1 MSTADQANRP
11 PEITPGQV
19 VGGKWRVG
27 PLIGR
32 GGMGAVYEG
41 TNTSIG
47 KKVALKFI
55 DAEFA
60 RNVDIASR
68 FQREA
73 EAASLVE
80 SAHIVHIFDSG
91 ATDTGIPYIVMELLR
106 GEDLRGRINRLG
118 RLPVE
123 EAVHVIAQTLRG
135 LHRAHE
141 AGIVHRDLKP
151 DNIFLVDRDDDPLFA
166 KIVDFGIS
174 KVMRRPG
181 EGGTAIAGTLTR
193 QGVVLGTPFYMSPEQ
208 AQAFADL
215 DLRTDLWSVGAILFE
230 CLGGR
235 PPHTGD
241 AYEQII
247 ISICTTDA
255 PDVRSLNPGVPA
267 PIAEFVA
274 RALQRDRSRRF
285 QTAKE
290 MLDALQATGIV
301 PSRSL
306 GTFSSGQGAAMP
318 AAAMPAAASGASDAA
333 SAQSAPSGRTRVS
346 WTAAG
351 GKVAGSEGDAG
362 SDDSRSAR
370 AQGVRRR
377 GLVALGMIVMGAAF
391 LLTFGLLRTRG
402 ADSGATLAPSSAANG
417 SPVDPSGGNTG
428 TAPNTAI
435 APSSGKAPS
444 GATAAGSATAGAPQS
459 TTSPGGEAPG
469 AASAPSSDAGAKSP
483 PVPAGAFGKNRRPP
497 PPSAPGPA
505 TPTPPPTPAAA
516 GSSRTG
522 VAGGLQIKTSY
533 P

>member
-11 PEITPGQV
+11 PEVAPGQV

-41 TNTSIG
+41 TNTAIG

-73 EAASLVE
+73 EAVSLVE

-91 ATDTGIPYIVMELLR
+91 TTDSGTPYIVMELLR
-106 GEDLRGRINRLG
+106 GEDLRARINRLG
-118 RLPVE
+118 RIAAE
-123 EAVHVIAQTLRG
+123 EAVHIVAQTLRG
-135 LHRAHE
+135 LYRAHE

-174 KVMRRPG
+174 KMMRRTG
-181 EGGTAIAGTLTR
+181 EAAAAGTLTR
-193 QGVVLGTPFYMSPEQ
+193 QGVVLGTPCYMSPEQ

-215 DLRTDLWSVGAILFE
+215 DLRTDLWSIGAILFE

-235 PPHTGD
+235 PPHMGD

-255 PDVRSLNPGVPA
+255 PDVRSLAPNVPA
-267 PIAEFVA
+267 PLAELVA

-290 MLDALQATGIV
+290 MLEALQATGIIPV
-301 PSRSL
+301 RAP
-306 GTFSSGQGAAMP
+306 GAFTSGQGAAMRG
-318 AAAMPAAASGASDAA
+318 AAGSGANDAA
-333 SAQSAPSGRTRVS
+333 PAQPAPSGRTRVS
-346 WTAAG
+346 WTAAD
-351 GKVAGSEGDAG
+351 GKAAGTDEE
-362 SDDSRSAR
+362 SRATIDPRRAR
-370 AQGVRRR
+370 AQGMRRR
-377 GLVALGMIVMGAAF
+377 GLLALGAIVMGAAF
-391 LLTFGLLRTRG
+391 LLTFSLLRARG
-402 ADSGATLAPSSAANG
+402 PERAAILVAPSSPSPALPAAIDTTAPG
-417 SPVDPSGGNTG
+417 TAAPAATILAPGVAPFGSVPGSTDPRAGKEGAVATTKSSPV
-428 TAPNTAI
+428 PNPPA
-435 APSSGKAPS
+435 GKARR
-444 GATAAGSATAGAPQS
+444 GS
-459 TTSPGGEAPG
+459 
-469 AASAPSSDAGAKSP
+469 SP
-483 PVPAGAFGKNRRPP
+483 PAA
-497 PPSAPGPA
+497 GPA
-505 TPTPPPTPAAA
+505 TTSTMPSPAPAAA
-516 GSSRTG
+516 ASSRAG

>member
-1 MSTADQANRP
+1 LAG
-11 PEITPGQV
+11 EV

-27 PLIGR
+27 ALIGR

-80 SAHIVHIFDSG
+80 SAHIVHIFDCGMTDSG
-91 ATDTGIPYIVMELLR
+91 LPYIVMELLR

-118 RLPVE
+118 RIPNE
-123 EAVHVIAQTLRG
+123 EAVHIIAQTLRG

-174 KVMRRPG
+174 KMMRRSSDAAG
-181 EGGTAIAGTLTR
+181 AAGTLTR
-193 QGVVLGTPFYMSPEQ
+193 QGVVLGTPSYMSPEQ

-215 DLRTDLWSVGAILFE
+215 DLRTDLWSLGAILFE

-255 PDVRSLNPGVPA
+255 PDVRSLDPNVPA
-267 PIAEFVA
+267 PLAEFIA
-274 RALQRDRSRRF
+274 RALQRDRARRF

-290 MLDALQATGIV
+290 MLEALQATGIGPV
-301 PSRSL
+301 RTPF
-306 GTFSSGQGAAMP
+306 GAFTSGQGAPM
-318 AAAMPAAASGASDAA
+318 AAAPGSRANDAA
-333 SAQSAPSGRTRVS
+333 KAQAAPSGRTRVS

-351 GKVAGSEGDAG
+351 GKSVGNDSESAG
-362 SDDSRSAR
+362 SDDPRGAR

-377 GLVALGMIVMGAAF
+377 GLMVLGAIVMAATF
-391 LLTFGLLRTRG
+391 LLTFGFLRSRG
-402 ADSGATLAPSSAANG
+402 GAT
-417 SPVDPSGGNTG
+417 SPGASLP
-428 TAPNTAI
+428 
-435 APSSGKAPS
+435 
-444 GATAAGSATAGAPQS
+444 GATSKLSATARSTSTGTPPGTDPAATGTTAPAGNDSTAGAAGIASADP
-459 TTSPGGEAPG
+459 PAARDAPG
-469 AASAPSSDAGAKSP
+469 AAAK
-483 PVPAGAFGKNRRPP
+483 
-497 PPSAPGPA
+497 
-505 TPTPPPTPAAA
+505 PTPPPSIGKRRGAPPPNSGPSPGAAPAANPSPPPAAA
-516 GSSRTG
+516 SSSRAG

>member
-1 MSTADQANRP
+1 MSKADQESRP
-11 PEITPGQV
+11 AEVEAGQV

-27 PLIGR
+27 ALIGR

-91 ATDTGIPYIVMELLR
+91 TTDTGLPYIVMELLR
-106 GEDLRGRINRLG
+106 GEDLRSRINRLG
-118 RLPVE
+118 RLPKE
-123 EAVHVIAQTLRG
+123 EAVHIVAQTLRG

-151 DNIFLVDRDDDPLFA
+151 DNIFLVDRDDDALFA

-174 KVMRRPG
+174 KMTRRPG
-181 EGGTAIAGTLTR
+181 DAAGAAGTLTR

-247 ISICTTDA
+247 ISICTTDS
-255 PDVRSLNPGVPA
+255 PDIRTLDPAVPA
-267 PIAEFVA
+267 PLAEFVA
-274 RALQRDRSRRF
+274 RALSRDRASRF

-290 MLDALQATGIV
+290 MLDALQATGVASVRTI
-301 PSRSL
+301 
-306 GTFSSGQGAAMP
+306 GAFTSGQGPP
-318 AAAMPAAASGASDAA
+318 AS
-333 SAQSAPSGRTRVS
+333 V
-346 WTAAG
+346 AAG
-351 GKVAGSEGDAG
+351 AGSPGSRHRRRAVAHVSAG
-362 SDDSRSAR
+362 QPR
-370 AQGVRRR
+370 AQCRRR
-377 GLVALGMIVMGAAF
+377 ATPIRA
-391 LLTFGLLRTRG
+391 TRAG
-402 ADSGATLAPSSAANG
+402 RAP
-417 SPVDPSGGNTG
+417 
-428 TAPNTAI
+428 
-435 APSSGKAPS
+435 KAC
-444 GATAAGSATAGAPQS
+444 A
-459 TTSPGGEAPG
+459 G
-469 AASAPSSDAGAKSP
+469 AASRSS
-483 PVPAGAFGKNRRPP
+483 V
-497 PPSAPGPA
+497 
-505 TPTPPPTPAAA
+505 
-516 GSSRTG
+516 SS
-522 VAGGLQIKTSY
+522 
-533 P
+533 

>member
-11 PEITPGQV
+11 PEVQPGEV

-27 PLIGR
+27 ALIGR

-41 TNTSIG
+41 TNTAIG

-60 RNVDIASR
+60 NNVDITSR

-91 ATDTGIPYIVMELLR
+91 TTDAGLPYIVMELLR
-106 GEDLRGRINRLG
+106 GEDLRARINRLG
-118 RLPVE
+118 RLSPE
-123 EAVHVIAQTLRG
+123 EVVHIAAQTLRG

-174 KVMRRPG
+174 KVTRRPG
-181 EGGTAIAGTLTR
+181 DPGGQPGTLTR

-215 DLRTDLWSVGAILFE
+215 DLRTDLWSLGAIIFE
-230 CLGGR
+230 CLGGK
-235 PPHTGD
+235 PPFGGD

-247 ISICTTDA
+247 IAICTTDA
-255 PDVRSLNPGVPA
+255 PDVRNLEPSVPA
-267 PIAEFVA
+267 PLAHFVS
-274 RALQRDRSRRF
+274 RALSRDRAARF

-290 MLDALQATGIV
+290 MLDALQATGV
-301 PSRSL
+301 APVRTL
-306 GTFSSGQGAAMP
+306 
-318 AAAMPAAASGASDAA
+318 GASTSGRGAPTRP
-333 SAQSAPSGRTRVS
+333 AQSGGGSADAGGGRAAPSGRTRVS

-351 GKVAGSEGDAG
+351 AKAQT
-362 SDDSRSAR
+362 SDDPALDEARGER
-370 AQGVRRR
+370 AQSVRRR
-377 GLVALGMIVMGAAF
+377 ALVALGAIVMGAAF
-391 LLTFGLLRTRG
+391 LLTFGLLRPKG
-402 ADSGATLAPSSAANG
+402 ADTSLSGAPSS
-417 SPVDPSGGNTG
+417 V
-428 TAPNTAI
+428 
-435 APSSGKAPS
+435 
-444 GATAAGSATAGAPQS
+444 TAAPAADTAHSNAGRSASLAGDTADSIAAGHAA
-459 TTSPGGEAPG
+459 TDAAAG
-469 AASAPSSDAGAKSP
+469 AASADLRTPSTAPGNRVNIPPAMPVTKSRRGAPTPVTSP
-483 PVPAGAFGKNRRPP
+483 PAS
-497 PPSAPGPA
+497 PPS
-505 TPTPPPTPAAA
+505 PAAA
-516 GSSRTG
+516 GSARTG

>member
-11 PEITPGQV
+11 PEVEPGQV

-41 TNTSIG
+41 TNTAIG

-60 RNVDIASR
+60 RNVDIANR

-73 EAASLVE
+73 ESASLVE

-118 RLPVE
+118 RLPTE
-123 EAVHVIAQTLRG
+123 EAVHVVAQTLRG

-174 KVMRRPG
+174 KIMRRPG
-181 EGGTAIAGTLTR
+181 EAAGNPGTLTR
-193 QGVVLGTPFYMSPEQ
+193 QGVVLGTPSYMSPEQ

-235 PPHTGD
+235 PPHLGD

-247 ISICTTDA
+247 ISICTTDS
-255 PDVRSLNPGVPA
+255 PDIRSLDPNVPA
-267 PIAEFVA
+267 PLAEFVA
-274 RALQRDRSRRF
+274 RALERDRARRF

-290 MLDALQATGIV
+290 MLEALQATGIASV
-301 PSRSL
+301 RNI
-306 GTFSSGQGAAMP
+306 GAFASGQGAAM
-318 AAAMPAAASGASDAA
+318 AAAARSGANDAVQ
-333 SAQSAPSGRTRVS
+333 AQSAPSGRTRVS
-346 WTAAG
+346 WTAG
-351 GKVAGSEGDAG
+351 GV
-362 SDDSRSAR
+362 RSAGEDDESAETSDPLNAR
-370 AQGVRRR
+370 ARGVRRR
-377 GLVALGMIVMGAAF
+377 GLMALGAIVMGAAF
-391 LLTFGLLRTRG
+391 LLTFGLLRRRG
-402 ADSGATLAPSSAANG
+402 SDPGATAPPAATSHGSGTATDPNG
-417 SPVDPSGGNTG
+417 TG
-428 TAPNTAI
+428 TAVTPGAATGSTPGTETA
-435 APSSGKAPS
+435 
-444 GATAAGSATAGAPQS
+444 
-459 TTSPGGEAPG
+459 G
-469 AASAPSSDAGAKSP
+469 AASAEPRAGSAEPRGGKEGSAATPKSS
-483 PVPAGAFGKNRRPP
+483 PVPVA
-497 PPSAPGPA
+497 APGKTRRGAAPPTAGPAQPPA
-505 TPTPPPTPAAA
+505 TPSPTPATA
-516 GSSRTG
+516 GSSRAG

>member
-1 MSTADQANRP
+1 MSKADQESRP
-11 PEITPGQV
+11 AEVEAGQV

-27 PLIGR
+27 ALIGR

-91 ATDTGIPYIVMELLR
+91 TTDIGLPYIVMELLR
-106 GEDLRGRINRLG
+106 GEDLRSRINRLR
-118 RLPVE
+118 RLPKE
-123 EAVHVIAQTLRG
+123 EAVHIVAQTLRG

-174 KVMRRPG
+174 KMTRRSG
-181 EGGTAIAGTLTR
+181 DAAGSAGTLTR

-215 DLRTDLWSVGAILFE
+215 DHRTDLWSVGAILFE
-230 CLGGR
+230 CLGGK

-255 PDVRSLNPGVPA
+255 PDVRTLDPNVPA
-267 PIAEFVA
+267 PLAEFVA
-274 RALQRDRSRRF
+274 RALRRDRASRF

-290 MLDALQATGIV
+290 MLDALQATGV
-301 PSRSL
+301 TPVRTL
-306 GTFSSGQGAAMP
+306 GGFSSGQGASANVTTGGGSNE
-318 AAAMPAAASGASDAA
+318 AAL
-333 SAQSAPSGRTRVS
+333 AQSAPSGRTRVS
-346 WTAAG
+346 WTAG
-351 GKVAGSEGDAG
+351 GAAAAAGDADAAAL
-362 SDDSRSAR
+362 DDARGAR
-370 AQGVRRR
+370 AKGVRRR
-377 GLVALGMIVMGAAF
+377 GLVILGVIVMAAAF
-391 LLTFGLLRTRG
+391 LLTFGLLG
-402 ADSGATLAPSSAANG
+402 ARRHDPSPGALGEGAGSGAAAKPPAPELATTTPSSAADPGAPAPGAPG
-417 SPVDPSGGNTG
+417 SAAPTSAAPRVAKEIPAATKPPAGGAKPRRAGAAPPTGPATG
-428 TAPNTAI
+428 TA
-435 APSSGKAPS
+435 
-444 GATAAGSATAGAPQS
+444 AT
-459 TTSPGGEAPG
+459 
-469 AASAPSSDAGAKSP
+469 
-483 PVPAGAFGKNRRPP
+483 PP
-497 PPSAPGPA
+497 PPAA
-505 TPTPPPTPAAA
+505 TAST
-516 GSSRTG
+516 RTG

>member
-1 MSTADQANRP
+1 MSTSDQENRP
-11 PEITPGQV
+11 TGVVTGQV

-27 PLIGR
+27 ALIGR

-41 TNTSIG
+41 INTSIG

-91 ATDTGIPYIVMELLR
+91 TTDSGLPYIVMELLR

-118 RLPVE
+118 RLPSE
-123 EAVHVIAQTLRG
+123 EAVHIVAQTLRG

-151 DNIFLVDRDDDPLFA
+151 DNVFIVDRDDDALFA

-174 KVMRRPG
+174 KMTKRAGDAAGAP
-181 EGGTAIAGTLTR
+181 GTLTR

-241 AYEQII
+241 SYEQII

-255 PDVRSLNPGVPA
+255 PDVRTIHPGVPA
-267 PIAEFVA
+267 ALAEFVA
-274 RALQRDRSRRF
+274 RALRRDRASRF

-290 MLDALQATGIV
+290 MLDALQATGITPV
-301 PSRSL
+301 RTI
-306 GTFSSGQGAAMP
+306 GAFNSGQGPP
-318 AAAMPAAASGASDAA
+318 AGATTA
-333 SAQSAPSGRTRVS
+333 SASNEARPAEAAPSGRTRVS

-351 GKVAGSEGDAG
+351 ALA
-362 SDDSRSAR
+362 SRSDGDPQDVSDTRGAR
-370 AQGVRRR
+370 AKGVRRR
-377 GLVALGMIVMGAAF
+377 GLVILGVIVMAATF
-391 LLTFGLLRTRG
+391 LLTFGLLRSRG
-402 ADSGATLAPSSAANG
+402 GETSPDTSGGVVRSGAAAKPPAPDLTTPAPS
-417 SPVDPSGGNTG
+417 
-428 TAPNTAI
+428 
-435 APSSGKAPS
+435 APSIEPAP
-444 GATAAGSATAGAPQS
+444 
-459 TTSPGGEAPG
+459 
-469 AASAPSSDAGAKSP
+469 AASASADARGVKETPAAVTKAPPGGAKPRRAGAT
-483 PVPAGAFGKNRRPP
+483 
-497 PPSAPGPA
+497 PPSAPVAGTTAAPV
-505 TPTPPPTPAAA
+505 PPAATA
-516 GSSRTG
+516 STRAG

>member
-11 PEITPGQV
+11 PEVQAGQV

-27 PLIGR
+27 ALIGR

-41 TNTSIG
+41 TNTAIG

-60 RNVDIASR
+60 GNVDITNR

-91 ATDTGIPYIVMELLR
+91 TTDAGVPYIVMELLR

-118 RLPVE
+118 RLPKE
-123 EAVHVIAQTLRG
+123 EVVHIAAQTLRG

-174 KVMRRPG
+174 KVTRRPG
-181 EGGTAIAGTLTR
+181 DPAAPPGTLTR
-193 QGVVLGTPFYMSPEQ
+193 QGVVLGTPYYMSPEQ

-215 DLRTDLWSVGAILFE
+215 DLRTDLWSLGAIVFE
-230 CLGGR
+230 CLGGK
-235 PPHTGD
+235 PPFAGD

-247 ISICTTDA
+247 IAICTTDA
-255 PDVRSLNPGVPA
+255 PDIRNVDPSVPPA
-267 PIAEFVA
+267 LAHFVA
-274 RALQRDRSRRF
+274 RALSRDRAARF

-290 MLDALQATGIV
+290 MLDALQATGVAPVRTISSGHGAPMSRV
-301 PSRSL
+301 PSTGS
-306 GTFSSGQGAAMP
+306 A
-318 AAAMPAAASGASDAA
+318 DAA
-333 SAQSAPSGRTRVS
+333 SAHSAPSGRTRVS
-346 WTAAG
+346 WTAPQ
-351 GKVAGSEGDAG
+351 GKVVAADDVG
-362 SDDSRSAR
+362 SDDARGAR
-370 AQGVRRR
+370 AQSVRRGALLAV
-377 GLVALGMIVMGAAF
+377 GLIVTGAAF
-391 LLTFGLLRTRG
+391 LLTFGLLRPRA
-402 ADSGATLAPSSAANG
+402 ADVAPSAATSALAGTTSGSTGPAPANSEVTAGSSSAAPH
-417 SPVDPSGGNTG
+417 SPSAAASVNKAN
-428 TAPNTAI
+428 APAAAAVI
-435 APSSGKAPS
+435 KPRRGAPAPAAPSP
-444 GATAAGSATAGAPQS
+444 AA
-459 TTSPGGEAPG
+459 
-469 AASAPSSDAGAKSP
+469 
-483 PVPAGAFGKNRRPP
+483 P
-497 PPSAPGPA
+497 PPS
-505 TPTPPPTPAAA
+505 PPPAAA
-516 GSSRTG
+516 SSARSG

>member
-1 MSTADQANRP
+1 
-11 PEITPGQV
+11 
-19 VGGKWRVG
+19 
-27 PLIGR
+27 
-32 GGMGAVYEG
+32 MGAVYEG

-60 RNVDIASR
+60 RNVDIANR

-91 ATDTGIPYIVMELLR
+91 TTDTGLPYIVMELLR
-106 GEDLRGRINRLG
+106 GEDLRARINRLG
-118 RLPVE
+118 RIPNE
-123 EAVHVIAQTLRG
+123 EAVHIVAQTLRG

-181 EGGTAIAGTLTR
+181 DAAPPAGTLTR

-215 DLRTDLWSVGAILFE
+215 DLRTDLWSLGAILFE
-230 CLGGR
+230 CLGGK
-235 PPHTGD
+235 PPHTGE

-247 ISICTTDA
+247 ISICTTDS
-255 PDVRSLNPGVPA
+255 PDVRSLNPNVPA
-267 PIAEFVA
+267 PLAEFVA
-274 RALQRDRSRRF
+274 RALSRDRARRF

-290 MLDALQATGIV
+290 MLDALQATGV
-301 PSRSL
+301 GTVRSL
-306 GTFSSGQGAAMP
+306 GTFGSGQGAPMGATP
-318 AAAMPAAASGASDAA
+318 AGGPNNAA

-351 GKVAGSEGDAG
+351 GKAAG
-362 SDDSRSAR
+362 SDSESTGPDDLGEAR
-370 AQGVRRR
+370 AKGVRRR
-377 GLVALGMIVMGAAF
+377 GLVVLGAIVMGATS
-391 LLTFGLLRTRG
+391 LLTFGLLRPRG
-402 ADSGATLAPSSAANG
+402 ADTGATVTPSTASSVSPPATAPMA
-417 SPVDPSGGNTG
+417 TG
-428 TAPNTAI
+428 TPAP
-435 APSSGKAPS
+435 G
-444 GATAAGSATAGAPQS
+444 TAAATVVA
-459 TTSPGGEAPG
+459 APG
-469 AASAPSSDAGAKSP
+469 TETAAAASAEPRGASTDAHAGKEGSAATTKST
-483 PVPAGAFGKNRRPP
+483 PVPVGAAGKARRG
-497 PPSAPGPA
+497 APAAPA
-505 TPTPPPTPAAA
+505 GQNPTPASTSPAPAAA
-516 GSSRTG
+516 GSTRTG
-522 VAGGLQIKTSY
+522 IAGGLQIKTSY

>member
-11 PEITPGQV
+11 PEVLAGEV

-27 PLIGR
+27 ALIGR

-91 ATDTGIPYIVMELLR
+91 TTDAGLPYIVMELLR

-118 RLPVE
+118 RIACE
-123 EAVHVIAQTLRG
+123 EAVHIVAQTLRG

-151 DNIFLVDRDDDPLFA
+151 DNVFLVDRDDDPLFA

-174 KVMRRPG
+174 KMMRRPG
-181 EGGTAIAGTLTR
+181 DPAGNAGTLTR

-215 DLRTDLWSVGAILFE
+215 DLRTDLWSLGAILFE

-255 PDVRSLNPGVPA
+255 PDIRSLDPNVPA
-267 PIAEFVA
+267 PLAQFVA
-274 RALQRDRSRRF
+274 RALQRDRTLRF

-290 MLDALQATGIV
+290 MLQALQATGIGNV
-301 PSRSL
+301 RTL
-306 GTFSSGQGAAMP
+306 GEQASGQRAPMS
-318 AAAMPAAASGASDAA
+318 AAAAGSGASDAERA
-333 SAQSAPSGRTRVS
+333 KGAPSGRTRVS
-346 WTAAG
+346 WTAGGGRAAASDAESAG
-351 GKVAGSEGDAG
+351 P
-362 SDDSRSAR
+362 DDPRGAR
-370 AQGVRRR
+370 AKGVRRR
-377 GLVALGMIVMGAAF
+377 AILVLGAIVMGAAF
-391 LLTFGLLRTRG
+391 LLTFSLLRSRG
-402 ADSGATLAPSSAANG
+402 AGPAATVTPSPT
-417 SPVDPSGGNTG
+417 SPVSPR
-428 TAPNTAI
+428 
-435 APSSGKAPS
+435 
-444 GATAAGSATAGAPQS
+444 ATASTGASTAAALAAGT
-459 TTSPGGEAPG
+459 APG
-469 AASAPSSDAGAKSP
+469 AASSATDAPAAAASAEPRAAGSKSNPLPIAAGGKIRRGAPPAPAAPAPTPAAPS
-483 PVPAGAFGKNRRPP
+483 PA
-497 PPSAPGPA
+497 
-505 TPTPPPTPAAA
+505 PAAA
-516 GSSRTG
+516 GSTRAG